1 MKNNPVSLHH
11 VGYLVKNLEE
21 SKLAFEKMGLMT
33 TKDKTF
39 DPDRK
44 VDICFLGIGS
54 QEIELVSPR
63 KDSGIYPLLKRYNN
77 VPYHTCYIVKDMGE
91 AINELT
97 KKGFLLIEE
106 PSRALAISEDAR
118 VAFLMNARIGIVEL
132 LQFVIGN
139 GA

>member
-21 SKLAFEKMGLMT
+21 SKSAFEKMGLMT
-33 TKDKTF
+33 TKDKIF

-44 VDICFLGIGS
+44 VDICFLGSGL

-63 KDSGIYPLLKRYNN
+63 KDSNIYPLLKRYNN

-91 AINELT
+91 AINELA
-97 KKGFLLIEE
+97 KKGFLLIEA

-132 LQFVIGN
+132 LQFVI
-139 GA
+139 